1 VHRASTTI
9 IIPAYNE
16 ADRLGAGVAR
26 LETAGAE
33 GRIDLATTQ
42 VLFVDDGSTDD
53 TATVAQQIADRLPM
67 AAVLRQPSNRGK
79 GAAVRAGVRAAR
91 SAKLVFTDAD
101 LAIDPRQLPSLLAA
115 LDEAPVAVGTRA
127 IGGHIDY
134 GDWLRTRAGR
144 SFNLLV
150 RLLSQISMRD
160 TQCGFK
166 GARTAEA
173 KLLFHYTTIDGFA
186 FDVELLAR
194 AVGLGWEVREVPVSW
209 RDVPGSHVDVA
220 RHSLTMLADLVR
232 ARLRSRSLPRLLGLE
247 LEPGALEGVAEACRG
262 GSLEAAPLLV
272 RSDGA
277 GVVLAALHSTAE
289 ASPALQHL
297 RTVLGGGVVRA
308 VDSSEVA
315 AASQIRS
322 TLA

>member
-1 VHRASTTI
+1 VLRPATTI

-16 ADRLGAGVAR
+16 SKRLGAGVGR
-26 LETAGAE
+26 LEAAAAE
-33 GRIDLATTQ
+33 GRLDLLATE

-53 TATVAQQIADRLPM
+53 TALVAQRLAEALPH
-67 AAVLRQPSNRGK
+67 AHVLRQPVNRGK

-101 LAIDPRQLPSLLAA
+101 LAIDPRQLPTLLAA
-115 LDEAPVAVGTRA
+115 LDDAPVAVGTRA

-194 AVGLGWEVREVPVSW
+194 AVGLGWTVREVPVSW

-220 RHSLTMLADLVR
+220 RHSLTMLSDLVR
-232 ARLRSRSLPRLLGLE
+232 ARLRSGSLPGLLGLE
-247 LEPGALEGVAEACRG
+247 LEPGALEGVPDACRDS
-262 GSLEAAPLLV
+262 SLEAAPVLV
-272 RSDGA
+272 APDGA
-277 GVVLAALHSTAE
+277 IVVLAALHSPAE
-289 ASPALQHL
+289 ASPALQRL
-297 RTVLGGGVVRA
+297 RTVLGGGTVRPVGS
-308 VDSSEVA
+308 VDVGAAEV
-315 AASQIRS
+315 RS
-322 TLA
+322 TLG